1 MQARTTPTQSAVH
14 GEICSAALQRRLTHP
29 PHLNTKS
36 RECRLTNNIISHNG
50 VPTVQNTTCSGAD
63 HITHTPY
70 PPPPPSHHP
79 SHNLARSPRHGPAPV
94 PLNP

>member
-50 VPTVQNTTCSGAD
+50 VPTRYRTQHVVEQIIS
-63 HITHTPY
+63 HTHPI
-70 PPPPPSHHP
+70 PPSHHP
-79 SHNLARSPRHGPAPV
+79 SHPLARSPRHGPAPV